1 MDDAERSTQTR
12 ARARAIREQG
22 RRLKARAERMPE
34 GRMREM
40 LTGQAAILVKAADD
54 LEGQALALA
63 PPMGTA

>member
-1 MDDAERSTQTR
+1 MDDAERATQTR